1 MRSVAIVIFI
11 IFTLTYAESIYI
23 RSIVIR
29 KTFNTR
35 EGGQTV
41 WGIDS
46 EGNQV
51 RLYGFGRDTVVPAN
65 SNLRGFVNDRTIMLR
80 PEVRKKGPFK
90 IIKIVVGSGYRETPD
105 AVDAI
110 QINGT
115 LEPPI

>member
-1 MRSVAIVIFI
+1 MAI
-11 IFTLTYAESIYI
+11 YAKCLLDRWFKGSI
-23 RSIVIR
+23 
-29 KTFNTR
+29 
-35 EGGQTV
+35 
-41 WGIDS
+41 D
-46 EGNQV
+46 
-51 RLYGFGRDTVVPAN
+51 LYCINCVGCLPTVVPAN

>member
-1 MRSVAIVIFI
+1 VVKYLNVIFLVLVMAI
-11 IFTLTYAESIYI
+11 YAKCLLDRWFKGSIDLYI

-29 KTFNTR
+29 ETFNTR

-65 SNLRGFVNDRTIMLR
+65 SNLRGCYLCKVFIR
-80 PEVRKKGPFK
+80 
-90 IIKIVVGSGYRETPD
+90 
-105 AVDAI
+105 
-110 QINGT
+110 
-115 LEPPI
+115 